1 MAYAFDIQEAF
12 NEDAVESGRH
22 PSLPPGTQYPA
33 WVADVLSATSDKDL
47 REALGEVFDDEL
59 APTAP
64 FYSQVMHVAPQ
75 RLGEILTADDWGKLV
90 HIAMEESA
98 FLQALKAFRREHEAR
113 HPPRIGMPP
122 INVRAFVRDSGVPAY
137 VQRMVLKMAYARLAD
152 TVLCHLANHGERHHL
167 VPNLLTILEEG
178 TKVKNDMFMVFKEP
192 PVTFRQEREQWLKNS
207 LETAITGEIA
217 S

>member
-1 MAYAFDIQEAF
+1 
-12 NEDAVESGRH
+12 
-22 PSLPPGTQYPA
+22 
-33 WVADVLSATSDKDL
+33 
-47 REALGEVFDDEL
+47 
-59 APTAP
+59 
-64 FYSQVMHVAPQ
+64 
-75 RLGEILTADDWGKLV
+75 
-90 HIAMEESA
+90 
-98 FLQALKAFRREHEAR
+98 
-113 HPPRIGMPP
+113 
-122 INVRAFVRDSGVPAY
+122 
-137 VQRMVLKMAYARLAD
+137 MVLKMAYARLAD